1 MISASVSGSDGSTP
15 NSNDR
20 STPVVA
26 SAVGGIPE
34 VVVDGETGLAFQPV
48 NLLPLGHDF
57 PERLNALVAENHPD
71 REIAR
76 GLPPEAVKIATERV
90 ATINAAWERIAAER
104 NLR

>member
-1 MISASVSGSDGSTP
+1 VATIFAFSDKDFERIAARHVRRP
-15 NSNDR
+15 DDPYLILDADR
-20 STPVVA
+20 SM
-26 SAVGGIPE
+26 SDE
-34 VVVDGETGLAFQPV
+34 ELKR
-48 NLLPLGHDF
+48 HY
-57 PERLNALVAENHPD
+57 RRLVAENHPD